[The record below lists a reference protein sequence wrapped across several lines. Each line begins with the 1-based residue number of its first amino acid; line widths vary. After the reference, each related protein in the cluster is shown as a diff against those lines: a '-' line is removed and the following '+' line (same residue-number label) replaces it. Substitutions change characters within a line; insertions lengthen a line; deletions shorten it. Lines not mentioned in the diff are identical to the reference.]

1 MSRKARGKALD
12 VVDDWYDKAMAR
24 RRRKGQRTGTFES
37 VRQSLAPVEDYYR
50 TASDA
55 EIWRDGLGD
64 EVLGVVTG
72 GLWQG
77 LPSSVILDTPDQS
90 DAGDTPD
97 TEDAVREV
105 IVVAPESSPALPWW
119 TVAALAGLAAVVVL
133 SQR

>member
-1 MSRKARGKALD
+1 MI
-12 VVDDWYDKAMAR
+12 AR
-24 RRRKGQRTGTFES
+24 RQRKGKSTAVLRSLREQ
-37 VRQSLAPVEDYYR
+37 LAPYEEYYR
-50 TASDA
+50 TATDT
-55 EIWRDGLGD
+55 EIWRDGMGD

-77 LPSSVILDTPDQS
+77 LPSSVVLDTPDQT

-105 IVVAPESSPALPWW
+105 IVIAPESSPALPWW